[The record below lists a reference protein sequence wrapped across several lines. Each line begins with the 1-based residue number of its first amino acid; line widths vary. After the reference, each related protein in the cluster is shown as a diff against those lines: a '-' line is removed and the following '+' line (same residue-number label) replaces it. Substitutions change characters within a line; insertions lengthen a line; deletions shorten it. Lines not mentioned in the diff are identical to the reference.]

1 MFKVVHHVRR
11 VGVISEVFRA
21 KFVCHLIGVI
31 LLFKMIPYFRRLSR
45 HGWLLIVNCLTAMSE
60 GPSVLKKK
68 HSQWV
73 SVMTS
78 CIWPFKLKAL
88 QPFIHRPAASHIDF
102 DLILTRHGSK
112 CFLVFWF
119 FFLQP
124 IDQWNFGRLMS
135 FWSTSAWSTI
145 WGQP

>member
-1 MFKVVHHVRR
+1 MFKLVHHVRR
-11 VGVISEVFRA
+11 GGVIGEVFLA
-21 KFVCHLIGVI
+21 KFACHLLGVI
-31 LLFKMIPYFRRLSR
+31 LLLFKMIPYFRRLSW
-45 HGWLLIVNCLTAMSE
+45 HGWLLIVNCLTSMSK
-60 GPSVLKKK
+60 GPAVFKKKK
-68 HSQWV
+68 HWQWV
-73 SVMTS
+73 SVTTA

-102 DLILTRHGSK
+102 DLILTRNGSK
-112 CFLVFWF
+112 CFLF
-119 FFLQP
+119 FFLRP